1 MTTITVRIPVAAP
14 SSSNGKSQTKPVTL
28 PATPWGDK

>member
-1 MTTITVRIPVAAP
+1 MTTITVRIPVTLP
-14 SSSNGKSQTKPVTL
+14 SRSNGKPQTKPVTL